1 MYALGIDLGTTV
13 TAAAVWRDGRG
24 RIVAL
29 GVRSSL
35 MPSVVFLEEDGSF
48 LAGEAARRRGAVEP
62 HRAAR
67 EFVRRLGDPTPIMLG
82 GAPHS
87 AEQLTARL
95 LRAVVDQVAEQQ
107 GAAPS
112 AVCLSHPADWGPY
125 KTDLLRQA
133 VEIDPPMGVSYVTE
147 PEAATAFY
155 AQQERIAPESVVAV
169 YDLGGGTFDAA
180 VLRNSGPVGVGE
192 FELLGRP
199 ERIERLGGTDFDTV
213 VFGHVAGVLGARL
226 AELDEDDPAVVA
238 ALARL
243 REECTKAK
251 EALSYEVAVAIPVL
265 LPNVSTEVWLT
276 RDELEAMIRP
286 RLAETIEALGRALTS
301 AEVSAEELHSVLL
314 IGGSSRIPLV
324 GQLVAAEL
332 GRPAVAVHAQ
342 AVAEGAAW
350 LAGRHLR
357 HAVVHAT
364 APSPPRVPDH
374 APDAALP
381 PSHVAVPDV
390 AGRRGGSRPRTK
402 AVTASDPISRA
413 VRTSISMGL
422 IAFNPPHRMRQGHGE
437 RVEVEIARSLQL
449 RDEIARG
456 LRGRGDPVVEEIRTS
471 QFMGVQLLGH
481 AFYIDELSPREQLV
495 PSMARW
501 EFNVTPKR
509 IGNQVLIL
517 CATMMIQTSRG
528 DGLIAVPVLERD
540 VDVQVD
546 VRYGAKSFI
555 SHNWQWLTAT
565 CIGLGG
571 AISAWATLIR

>member
-1 MYALGIDLGTTV
+1 
-13 TAAAVWRDGRG
+13 
-24 RIVAL
+24 
-29 GVRSSL
+29 
-35 MPSVVFLEEDGSF
+35 
-48 LAGEAARRRGAVEP
+48 
-62 HRAAR
+62 
-67 EFVRRLGDPTPIMLG
+67 
-82 GAPHS
+82 
-87 AEQLTARL
+87 
-95 LRAVVDQVAEQQ
+95 
-107 GAAPS
+107 
-112 AVCLSHPADWGPY
+112 
-125 KTDLLRQA
+125 
-133 VEIDPPMGVSYVTE
+133 
-147 PEAATAFY
+147 
-155 AQQERIAPESVVAV
+155 
-169 YDLGGGTFDAA
+169 
-180 VLRNSGPVGVGE
+180 
-192 FELLGRP
+192 
-199 ERIERLGGTDFDTV
+199 
-213 VFGHVAGVLGARL
+213 
-226 AELDEDDPAVVA
+226 
-238 ALARL
+238 
-243 REECTKAK
+243 
-251 EALSYEVAVAIPVL
+251 
-265 LPNVSTEVWLT
+265 
-276 RDELEAMIRP
+276 MIRP

-301 AEVSAEELHSVLL
+301 AEVRGEELHSVLL
-314 IGGSSRIPLV
+314 MGGSSRIPLV
-324 GQLVAAEL
+324 QQLVAAEL
-332 GRPAVAVHAQ
+332 GRPTGAVDAQ

-357 HAVVHAT
+357 HAVEDAT

-374 APDAALP
+374 TPDAALP

-413 VRTSISMGL
+413 VRSSISMGL
-422 IAFNPPHRMRQGHGE
+422 IAFNPPDRMRQGHGD

-471 QFMGVQLLGH
+471 QFMGVQLLGR

-509 IGNQVLIL
+509 AGNQVLIL
-517 CATMMIQTSRG
+517 CATMMIQTPRG

-546 VRYGAKSFI
+546 VRYGARSFI